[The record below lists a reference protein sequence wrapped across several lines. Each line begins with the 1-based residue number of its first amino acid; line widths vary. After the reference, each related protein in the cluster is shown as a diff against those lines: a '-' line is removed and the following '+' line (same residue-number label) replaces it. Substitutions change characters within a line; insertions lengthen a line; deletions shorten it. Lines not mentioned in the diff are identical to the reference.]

1 MSRPTNLLISLFFS
15 ASLLSF
21 TQPGQADNY
30 TSASLSSRNV
40 AMVSALA
47 KMPYIGRWSNGRGET
62 LAITQRTL
70 QFAND
75 RPVYYRDV
83 TKVTDGQHFS
93 IQITS
98 RGKLNYFSKFLAL
111 SFENGQM
118 TMTLYNSYR
127 EMFDGENSQGESTW
141 YRDK

>member
-1 MSRPTNLLISLFFS
+1 MLRPTNLLISLFFS
-15 ASLLSF
+15 ASVLSIV
-21 TQPGQADNY
+21 QPGQADNY
-30 TSASLSSRNV
+30 TAARLSRPTV
-40 AMVSALA
+40 AIVSAPA

-62 LAITQRTL
+62 LAIIARTL

-83 TKVTDGQHFS
+83 TKVTDGHHFS

-98 RGKLNYFSKFLAL
+98 RGKINYFSKFLAL
-111 SFENGQM
+111 SVENGEM

-127 EMFDGENSQGESTW
+127 EMFDGENPQGESTW

>member
-1 MSRPTNLLISLFFS
+1 MFRPTNLLISLFFS

-21 TQPGQADNY
+21 AQPWKADNH
-30 TSASLSSRNV
+30 TSTGLSSRSV
-40 AMVSALA
+40 ALVPAPA

-62 LAITQRTL
+62 LAITARTL

-75 RPVYYRDV
+75 GPVYYRDV
-83 TKVTDGQHFS
+83 TKVTDGHHFS

-98 RGKLNYFSKFLAL
+98 RGKVNYFSKFLAL
-111 SFENGQM
+111 STENGEM

-127 EMFDGENSQGESTW
+127 QMFDGENPQGESTW

>member
-1 MSRPTNLLISLFFS
+1 MPRPTKLLISLFFT

-21 TQPGQADNY
+21 TQPGQAGNY
-30 TSASLSSRNV
+30 AASGAGRSSV
-40 AMVSALA
+40 AIVTAAA

-62 LAITQRTL
+62 LEITARTL
-70 QFAND
+70 RFAND
-75 RPVYYRDV
+75 RPVSYRDV
-83 TKVTDGQHFS
+83 TKVTDGDHFS

-98 RGKLNYFSKFLAL
+98 RGKINYFSKFLAL
-111 SFENGQM
+111 SFEHGEM

-127 EMFDGENSQGESTW
+127 EMFDGENPQGESTW

>member
-1 MSRPTNLLISLFFS
+1 MSRPANLLISLFFG

-21 TQPGQADNY
+21 AQPGKAGNY
-30 TSASLSSRNV
+30 TSADLSGLAV
-40 AMVSALA
+40 ATIPAPA
-47 KMPYIGRWSNGRGET
+47 KMPYTGRWSNGRGET
-62 LAITQRTL
+62 LAITARSL

-83 TKVTDGQHFS
+83 TKVTDGHHFS

-98 RGKLNYFSKFLAL
+98 RGKINYFSKFLAL
-111 SFENGQM
+111 SVEKGEM

>member
-1 MSRPTNLLISLFFS
+1 MLRPINLLISLFFS

-21 TQPGQADNY
+21 AQPGQAY
-30 TSASLSSRNV
+30 KHTSANLSIRNIAIV
-40 AMVSALA
+40 PAPA
-47 KMPYIGRWSNGRGET
+47 KIPYIGRWSNGRGET
-62 LAITQRTL
+62 LSITARTL

-83 TKVTDGQHFS
+83 TKVTDGHHFS

-98 RGKLNYFSKFLAL
+98 RGKINYFSKFLAL
-111 SFENGQM
+111 SVEKDEM

-127 EMFDGENSQGESTW
+127 EMFDGENPQGESTW

>member
-1 MSRPTNLLISLFFS
+1 MLLPTNLLISLFLS
-15 ASLLSF
+15 ASLLSIA
-21 TQPGQADNY
+21 QPGQAYDY
-30 TSASLSSRNV
+30 TPSSLSSPTV
-40 AMVSALA
+40 AIVPAPA

-62 LAITQRTL
+62 LAITQQTL

-83 TKVTDGQHFS
+83 TKVTDGHHFS

-98 RGKLNYFSKFLAL
+98 RGKINYFSKFLAL
-111 SFENGQM
+111 SVENGEM

-127 EMFDGENSQGESTW
+127 EMFDGENPQGESTW

>member
-1 MSRPTNLLISLFFS
+1 MLRPTNLLISLFFS

-21 TQPGQADNY
+21 AQPGQAYNY
-30 TSASLSSRNV
+30 TSANLSIRNIAIV
-40 AMVSALA
+40 PAPA

-62 LAITQRTL
+62 LSITARTL

-83 TKVTDGQHFS
+83 TKVTDGHHFS

-98 RGKLNYFSKFLAL
+98 RGKINYFSKFLAL
-111 SFENGQM
+111 SLEKGEMN
-118 TMTLYNSYR
+118 MTLYNSYR

>member
-1 MSRPTNLLISLFFS
+1 MLRPTKLLISLFFC

-21 TQPGQADNY
+21 VQTGQAY
-30 TSASLSSRNV
+30 KHTRASLSNRDV
-40 AMVSALA
+40 AIAPAPA

-62 LAITQRTL
+62 LAVTARAL
-70 QFAND
+70 RFAND

-83 TKVTDGQHFS
+83 TKVTDGHHFS

-98 RGKLNYFSKFLAL
+98 RGKINYFSKFLAL
-111 SFENGQM
+111 SVEKGEM

>member
-1 MSRPTNLLISLFFS
+1 MLRPTKLLISLFFS
-15 ASLLSF
+15 ASLLSIPV
-21 TQPGQADNY
+21 PGQADNY
-30 TSASLSSRNV
+30 TSANLSRRKV
-40 AMVSALA
+40 AIVPAPA

-62 LAITQRTL
+62 LAITLRTL

-98 RGKLNYFSKFLAL
+98 PGKINYFSKFLAL
-111 SFENGQM
+111 SIENGQM
-118 TMTLYNSYR
+118 TMTLYNSYQ
-127 EMFDGENSQGESTW
+127 EMFDGENPQGESTW
-141 YRDK
+141 DRDK

>member
-1 MSRPTNLLISLFFS
+1 MLLPTNLLISLFFS
-15 ASLLSF
+15 ASLLSIA
-21 TQPGQADNY
+21 QPGQTYNY
-30 TSASLSSRNV
+30 TPASLSSPTV
-40 AMVSALA
+40 AIVPAPA

-62 LAITQRTL
+62 LAITLRTL

-83 TKVTDGQHFS
+83 TKVTDGHHFS

-98 RGKLNYFSKFLAL
+98 RGKINYFSKFLAL
-111 SFENGQM
+111 SVENGEI

-127 EMFDGENSQGESTW
+127 EMFDGENPQGESTW